1 VERLCDVVVGAARE
15 PANAIGMLGLGAE
28 HDDRQV
34 GIPRVVDG
42 VAAPDAAA
50 DVEAAHV
57 GQQHVQQHNV
67 GTGAAEHLER
77 LLAVGRGQHRV
88 VIGAQVLDE
97 KVHDTGLVIHDEH
110 GRSSHGHGSLGM
122 ADRTPENARY
132 GGGQMSAPRRHAGA
146 GLILGG
152 ANPDWKN
159 CNGGCDRSRTH
170 PGFWV
175 PEVC

>member
-1 VERLCDVVVGAARE
+1 MRCSAQSRRRRTRNSIRRPEGLERNRLGGRGEILFDLCDVVVGAARE

-97 KVHDTGLVIHDEH
+97 KVHDAGLVFPGSTAVDRR
-110 GRSSHGHGSLGM
+110 GRTR
-122 ADRTPENARY
+122 A
-132 GGGQMSAPRRHAGA
+132 
-146 GLILGG
+146 
-152 ANPDWKN
+152 
-159 CNGGCDRSRTH
+159 
-170 PGFWV
+170 
-175 PEVC
+175 